1 MAHFTD
7 REDQQQ
13 LFLRHLF
20 SATESPVLM
29 FYGIGGAGKTW
40 LLKKLRDHVPHEVP
54 KAFLDFDRTAGGS
67 RFVQDPSAAIYE
79 IRQQLDT
86 PAPRFDLAFGVLRVK
101 QGAPEETSFW
111 VDFVAELAGFIPGAM
126 TVLDR
131 LSEPLLAR
139 LRGTALEQFLAVT
152 EGQKFVLDLRA
163 KTSQEIQGALLDYLA
178 EDLRKGLG
186 RHLNRAVSAV
196 LFFDTFEAV
205 SSGEQNEEH
214 KRQYEQWVRDVA
226 SNLEFALIVIGGQNQ
241 LTWDEVDPAWKDH
254 VEQHLVGGLSETDA
268 RRFLDG
274 CGIRDRPLQDAILA
288 TAREEDGGHHCFSLG
303 LCADVV
309 DLERAQG
316 LQTSPESLKF
326 VPGDWER
333 LARRF
338 MKSLES
344 DVQGRWIDRLALT
357 PRFDE
362 SAARNA
368 FSSEKTA
375 AQDAAW
381 ETLQRY
387 SFILPLPGDGAWF
400 SIRDQMRW
408 ALENQPS
415 AHERVGHDHTW
426 WQRYW
431 GGRSASP
438 VDREASLAWYHQ
450 YCSDPEAAVDNWNT
464 LAESARTSVPPRMS
478 EHFSLLQWWEPI
490 DPLNTSAG
498 PPGSGRALVAL
509 GNELQDASLGSRSLN
524 IGRAIACYEAALRV
538 YTEKEFPQN
547 WAVVQDDLGIAWSS
561 MPTGDLAGNVG
572 RAIACYEAAL
582 RVRAEKEFPQD
593 WARTQNNLGAA
604 WSTMPTGDRGESLGR
619 AIACYEAALRM
630 YTEKEFPQNWA
641 VIQNNLGN
649 VWRAMPT
656 GDRGESLGRAIAC
669 YEAALRVYTEKE
681 FPQNWARTQNYLGN
695 AWSNMPTGDLAGN
708 LGRAIAYY
716 EAALRVYTEKQ
727 FPKDWAGTQN
737 DLGAAWTRMPTG
749 DRGENLGRAIACF
762 EAALRVCTETEFPRD
777 WAMTQNN
784 LGNVWRA
791 MPAGDRGENL
801 GRAIACFEAALR
813 VRTETKLPRD
823 WALTQNSLGIAL
835 VETPA
840 GDRGENLGRAVACFE
855 AALRVFDEKKFPRD
869 WAMIQNNL
877 GNIWRAMPNGDR
889 GENLA
894 RAIAC
899 YEAALRVRTEK
910 EFPRDWA
917 MTQDNLGA
925 AWFDVLTGDRR
936 ENLGRVIACFEA
948 ALRVF
953 TQGEFPLEWAETRNN
968 LLKVQEELRKL
979 AG

>member
-547 WAVVQDDLGIAWSS
+547 WAV
-561 MPTGDLAGNVG
+561 
-572 RAIACYEAAL
+572 
-582 RVRAEKEFPQD
+582 
-593 WARTQNNLGAA
+593 
-604 WSTMPTGDRGESLGR
+604 
-619 AIACYEAALRM
+619 
-630 YTEKEFPQNWA
+630 
-641 VIQNNLGN
+641 IQNNLGN